1 MLPALSLHER
11 NTGAPI
17 PGSSITCTAADGATV
32 ACTGGDAPVRRVDFL
47 LVEPMT
53 DQTWPDFF
61 VNLDVALR
69 QITDAAGNPVREVD

>member
-1 MLPALSLHER
+1 M
-11 NTGAPI
+11 
-17 PGSSITCTAADGATV
+17 
-32 ACTGGDAPVRRVDFL
+32 RRVDFL

-69 QITDAAGNPVREVD
+69 QITAAGNPVREVD